1 MNTRPKPP
9 AEAKAE
15 LMQEVEGLL
24 KRQFFNPY
32 AAIFYLLNFFTSVD
46 LVGIRSELKNKEQRD
61 GIQPKRD

>member
-1 MNTRPKPP
+1 MK
-9 AEAKAE
+9 
-15 LMQEVEGLL
+15 EVEGLL

-46 LVGIRSELKNKEQRD
+46 LVGIRSELRNKEQRD